1 MVLSDILAGHPMT
14 ALHALGRIA
23 SLSAALLCVA
33 TLPAAAEDV
42 AYLLYIKGTEGKT
55 IPFRVLWD
63 ERDGV
68 TGRIT
73 IDAGIGYE
81 GFLKKLGLGRTIAYD
96 AKATRGDFVVRD
108 PELARF
114 VKIVVT
120 ELVRPPEQ
128 ASATGRAAATAP
140 EPEVKGAVLLITPS
154 PDKMELEVT
163 ARLHVTYAPP
173 QRSGPP
179 IVKDFVNSDLVFVG
193 QPEPKAPNQKAR

>member
-1 MVLSDILAGHPMT
+1 MT
-14 ALHALGRIA
+14 TLHALGRA
-23 SLSAALLCVA
+23 AFLSAALWLPFG
-33 TLPAAAEDV
+33 TPPAAADEV
-42 AYLLYIKGTEGKT
+42 PYLMYIKGTEGKT
-55 IPFRVLWD
+55 VPFRVLWD
-63 ERDGV
+63 QRDDAN
-68 TGRIT
+68 GRIT
-73 IDAGIGYE
+73 VDLGLGYE
-81 GFLKKLGLGRTIAYD
+81 GFLKKLGLARVQAFD
-96 AKATRGDFVVRD
+96 AKLNRGDFVVRD

-140 EPEVKGAVLLITPS
+140 EPEVKGAVLLITPT
-154 PDKMELEVT
+154 PDKTQLEVI

-173 QRSGPP
+173 QKSGPP